1 VREVL
6 ALTRQHRIS
15 GFPVVEAGQ
24 VVGIVTNRDLR
35 FETAAATSRCATS

>member
-1 VREVL
+1 MTVREVL

-15 GFPVVEAGQ
+15 AFPVVEGGA

-35 FETAAATSRCATS
+35 FETSSTSR